1 MKLSTDSTYRV
12 LGAALVC
19 AQILTISSP
28 ALAAKKKAAKP
39 AKAAK
44 TAPAATPTATTTAGD
59 DEQTKLAKQ
68 YFKSAET
75 EFSLGRFTEAL
86 DNYSKAYEAKALP
99 AFLFN
104 IGQCHMELA
113 HYERA
118 IFFYEQYLRGDVD
131 PKRRALVNKRL
142 EEARVQQAALD
153 AAAQREAEAK
163 REREQQELAYK
174 AQEQATLAAMQAE
187 AENNALLAQQRQ
199 EKPVD
204 KKPLFWVAV
213 VAAAGA
219 VAAGVIIA
227 TRSREAD
234 IPNGDLG
241 TIDLR

>member
-1 MKLSTDSTYRV
+1 MKTRSMQLHRTLASLV
-12 LGAALVC
+12 IGAQL
-19 AQILTISSP
+19 L
-28 ALAAKKKAAKP
+28 
-39 AKAAK
+39 
-44 TAPAATPTATTTAGD
+44 AATPAFAAPRRRGRAKAEAQKPAPATPED
-59 DEQTKLAKQ
+59 DQTKLAKQ

-75 EFSLGRFTEAL
+75 DFSLGRFDQAL
-86 DNYSKAYEAKALP
+86 TNYSKAYEAKALP

-131 PKRRALVNKRL
+131 PKRRTLVNKRL
-142 EEARVQQAALD
+142 EEAKARQAAQD
-153 AAAQREAEAK
+153 AEAQRLADEQ
-163 REREQQELAYK
+163 RDREQQELALR

-187 AENNALLAQQRQ
+187 AERVNMMAPPP
-199 EKPVD
+199 EKPIY

-219 VAAGVIIA
+219 VTAGVLIA
-227 TRSREAD
+227 THKSDKDA
-234 IPNGDLG
+234 PSGDLS